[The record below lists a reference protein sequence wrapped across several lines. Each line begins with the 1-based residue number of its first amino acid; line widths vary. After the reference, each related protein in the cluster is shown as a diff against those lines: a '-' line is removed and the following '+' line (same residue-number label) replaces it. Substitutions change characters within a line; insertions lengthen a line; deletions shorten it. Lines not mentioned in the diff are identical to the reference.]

1 MGKLETACLNVRGL
15 QDENKRKR
23 IFQRFCNSKFDII
36 LLKERHS
43 TDEDVVLLK
52 KDWIGCTSFHRSV
65 APKVEKQYFARNPK
79 TLVEFENSDKAGR
92 IISVTVET
100 QKNKFYMW

>member
-23 IFQRFCNSKFDII
+23 IFQRFSNSKFDII

-52 KDWIGCTSFHRSV
+52 KRLDRLHFFSSLSSTKSGEAILCKKS
-65 APKVEKQYFARNPK
+65 
-79 TLVEFENSDKAGR
+79 
-92 IISVTVET
+92 
-100 QKNKFYMW
+100 KNFSGI

>member
-23 IFQRFCNSKFDII
+23 IFQRFSNSKFDII

-43 TDEDVVLLK
+43 TDEDVVL
-52 KDWIGCTSFHRSV
+52 
-65 APKVEKQYFARNPK
+65 
-79 TLVEFENSDKAGR
+79 
-92 IISVTVET
+92 
-100 QKNKFYMW
+100 